1 MTRSKSFLPTA
12 LVPLIAFA
20 LALACMA
27 LLVAFSSR
35 TPLQSLLSF
44 FTKPFSSP
52 WFFGNMLDMAGL
64 LILAGTGSA
73 LALRAGA
80 FNLGGEAQI
89 YAPALAASVILVRL
103 MPGVL
108 DVAGVAGVTGVAG
121 VAGVA
126 IIALA
131 ASLALGALLGLI
143 PGILRAKLGISELLS
158 SFLLSAALVPV
169 ADYLVARPFRDTGG
183 NLLAT
188 KAIDASLRLPSILPP
203 SHLNVSFI
211 VAVSVACIAWFF
223 VSRTAP
229 GYRLRMTGEARDFAR
244 YAGLP
249 VNRATVLAMTASGS
263 LHALAGYFAV
273 TGTWYRCHEGF
284 SEGMGWSALA
294 VALVARKNPLVV
306 IPAALAFSWLET
318 ASDAAV
324 LSAAI
329 PFEATPILQAI
340 VFLVISAQY
349 LPSRRRS

>member
-1 MTRSKSFLPTA
+1 MKRSKSFLPAA

-20 LALACMA
+20 LALSGMA
-27 LLVAFSSR
+27 LLVVFSSR
-35 TPLQSLLSF
+35 TPVQSLLSF

-52 WFFGNMLDMAGL
+52 WFFGNMLDMAGF

-89 YAPALAASVILVRL
+89 YAPALAASVILARFV
-103 MPGVL
+103 P
-108 DVAGVAGVTGVAG
+108 GVAG
-121 VAGVA
+121 VAGSADVTGIA
-126 IIALA
+126 LIALA
-131 ASLALGALLGLI
+131 AALALGAILGFI
-143 PGILRAKLGISELLS
+143 PGILRARLGISELLS

-188 KAIDASLRLPSILPP
+188 KAIDASLRLSSILPP

-211 VAVSVACIAWFF
+211 IAVCVAFLAWVF
-223 VSRTAP
+223 VSRTTV
-229 GYRLRMTGEARDFAR
+229 GYRIRMTGEARDFAR

-249 VNRATVLAMTASGS
+249 VNRATVLAMTASGA

-284 SEGMGWSALA
+284 SAGMGWSALA
-294 VALVARKNPLVV
+294 VALVARKNPLAV

-324 LSAAI
+324 LSSAL

-349 LPSRRRS
+349 FPSRRRS